1 MNEKFDY
8 NLLHSDLTALEKL
21 KLFTLESKMLASQQF
36 ASRIMNGSEVD
47 MKLAYR
53 ENIMP
58 WELEIFTAYSVI
70 FNDDDATQN
79 IDGKSFAEVI
89 TYIRNYWDIA
99 FKNAEQTATYPEA
112 FMIRTEIQQ
121 FSVQGLMLQKLFRYS
136 YFFNFE
142 NENLN
147 MKKEFR
153 NKFSTDFFDFEFAAF
168 SLFLLLSKSSFGKI
182 DPSLHQKT
190 LSYFFQNKTIMS
202 TLCIDKENYV
212 LEMRNLYK
220 DDIIKL
226 YYGLKAHY
234 WWPFVEGKDG
244 IYIPSPYLIIN
255 AVTESLLNRLT
266 IGNKTLR
273 NLIGKE
279 VLENYLFDIYKQVD
293 SVTWISR
300 EIEYW
305 IGKDSH
311 KTPDVLVSEN
321 EYCCFYD
328 TKEMVPSLK
337 IRELDEREIE
347 KDSEIYAKAIRQSY
361 NQIVNYTNGFF
372 ELDKKYDKDKIFGV
386 VVMLEDIG
394 FSRDRIYSLAFDLIV
409 KEHGEIGE
417 DEKRFIQS
425 HIKIVSLRQI
435 ETMVLQNTSFLPCL
449 IKQQHNPDDWTN
461 LNFASSTI
469 ENGVIPI
476 YDEYCKNLKKLFTQF
491 VSSI

>member
-1 MNEKFDY
+1 MC
-8 NLLHSDLTALEKL
+8 
-21 KLFTLESKMLASQQF
+21 
-36 ASRIMNGSEVD
+36 
-47 MKLAYR
+47 
-53 ENIMP
+53 
-58 WELEIFTAYSVI
+58 
-70 FNDDDATQN
+70 
-79 IDGKSFAEVI
+79 GK
-89 TYIRNYWDIA
+89 
-99 FKNAEQTATYPEA
+99 
-112 FMIRTEIQQ
+112 
-121 FSVQGLMLQKLFRYS
+121 
-136 YFFNFE
+136 
-142 NENLN
+142 
-147 MKKEFR
+147 
-153 NKFSTDFFDFEFAAF
+153 
-168 SLFLLLSKSSFGKI
+168 
-182 DPSLHQKT
+182 
-190 LSYFFQNKTIMS
+190 
-202 TLCIDKENYV
+202 YV

-386 VVMLEDIG
+386 VVMLEDI
-394 FSRDRIYSLAFDLIV
+394 
-409 KEHGEIGE
+409 
-417 DEKRFIQS
+417 
-425 HIKIVSLRQI
+425 
-435 ETMVLQNTSFLPCL
+435 
-449 IKQQHNPDDWTN
+449 
-461 LNFASSTI
+461 
-469 ENGVIPI
+469 
-476 YDEYCKNLKKLFTQF
+476 
-491 VSSI
+491 